1 MTTAV
6 STETKGLTVADPAH
20 DSAGIPVSEPTAVF
34 SYRPVTIPVA
44 GRPIDLSVSVSAPAT
59 GTDLPVIV
67 VSHGHG
73 PSNFVGS
80 MYGYKPLVEFWAA
93 HGFVV
98 LQPNHLDAT
107 FLGLREAND
116 PDAPLYLRNRAADL
130 GHVLDNLDAIEAAV
144 PGLAGRL
151 DRTRIAAVG
160 HSAGGNTIGLVS
172 GMTNVDPQDGST
184 YGTIEP
190 RFAARVIMAAPGRGE
205 DLDGQAAELY
215 PGLKGANFSG
225 MTPEALVVTGEKDA
239 HPFFAS
245 RETWRSDAFTE
256 SPSPKT
262 NLMLLDA
269 GHMLGGVSGF
279 DAAET
284 SDENPERVA
293 VLRAMI
299 WAYLRSALY
308 TDDTSWADAVAAL
321 NALPTPIGRVESK

>member
-1 MTTAV
+1 MT
-6 STETKGLTVADPAH
+6 DPAF
-20 DSAGIPVSEPTAVF
+20 DAAFVPVSEPNAVL
-34 SYRPVTIPVA
+34 SYRPVVVPVE
-44 GRPIDLSVSVSAPAT
+44 GRPIDLTVSVSAPAS

-67 VSHGHG
+67 FSHGHG

-80 MYGYKPLVEFWAA
+80 MYGYKPLVDFWAS

-107 FLGLREAND
+107 FLGLRESGN
-116 PDAPLYLRNRAADL
+116 PDAPLFLRNRAADL
-130 GHVLDNLDAIEAAV
+130 CAVLDNLDAIEATV

-151 DRTRIAAVG
+151 DRTKIAAVG

-172 GMTNVDPQDGST
+172 GMTNIDPTDGSV
-184 YGTIEP
+184 YGEIEP

-205 DLDGQAAELY
+205 DLDGQAGDFY
-215 PGLKGANFSG
+215 PGLKGSNFAG
-225 MTPEALVVTGEKDA
+225 MTRDALIVTGEKDA

-245 RETWRSDAFTE
+245 RATWRSDAFSE

-262 NLMLLDA
+262 NLVMLEA
-269 GHMLGGVSGF
+269 EHMLGGISGF

-299 WAYLRSALY
+299 WAYLRSALFAG
-308 TDDTSWADAVAAL
+308 DTSWAEATAAL
-321 NALPTPIGRVESK
+321 EAQAAPIAQVATK